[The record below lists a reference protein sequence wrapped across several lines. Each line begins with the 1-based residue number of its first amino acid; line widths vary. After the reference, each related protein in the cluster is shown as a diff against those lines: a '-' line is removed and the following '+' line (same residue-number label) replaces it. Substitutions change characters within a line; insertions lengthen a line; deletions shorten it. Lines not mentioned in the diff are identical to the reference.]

1 MHDLAFP
8 VHTLKQEHQERLQR
22 IQREQ
27 LARQLAGRSQS
38 ADFLLNMVSNLLIAA
53 GQRLQAYAGETAR
66 PYEPVGPGAAS

>member
-1 MHDLAFP
+1 MYDLAFP
-8 VHTLKQEHQERLQR
+8 IQTLKREHEERLQR

-38 ADFLLNMVSNLLIAA
+38 ADLLLKMVSNLLIAA

-66 PYEPVGPGAAS
+66 PYEQVGPGTAR